1 MKVVLKKCFDLKFW
15 PDIFLTFDRVDLGKH
30 NFSSVTNKLVRGL
43 EILKRLQKQ
52 IEHCRVETLC
62 VT

>member
-1 MKVVLKKCFDLKFW
+1 MLDFFHFS
-15 PDIFLTFDRVDLGKH
+15 IS
-30 NFSSVTNKLVRGL
+30 NFSYVWFFLLGITTFQVIQTSDTNKLVRGL

-62 VT
+62 IT

>member
-1 MKVVLKKCFDLKFW
+1 MEKNARFFS
-15 PDIFLTFDRVDLGKH
+15 IF
-30 NFSSVTNKLVRGL
+30 NFSFVMANEILGSTTFQVIQTSDTNKLVRGL

>member
-1 MKVVLKKCFDLKFW
+1 MPFLA
-15 PDIFLTFDRVDLGKH
+15 IFLTFDRVDLGKH